1 METTRILFVCLG
13 NIIRSPLAEH
23 MFRHQA
29 TQYGVMEKYE
39 VDSAGTGGWH
49 VGESPD
55 PRMVRVAA
63 GHGLHYD
70 GAARQIRPGDLDK
83 FDFIFAMDRDNQAS
97 LLRLARD
104 EQQRSKIHLLRE
116 FDPLGGAQAAVPDPY
131 YEGVNGFEE
140 TYQIVERSCQGLL
153 EALEDG
159 SLAKGS
165 PTA

>member
-1 METTRILFVCLG
+1 MKKTSILFVCLG

-23 MFRHQA
+23 MFRYLARQR
-29 TQYGVMEKYE
+29 GVGEKYE

-55 PRMVRVAA
+55 ARMVRVAA

-70 GAARQIRPGDLDK
+70 GAARQIRPSDLEQ
-83 FDFIFAMDRDNQAS
+83 FDLIFAMDRENKAS
-97 LLRLARD
+97 LLRMARS
-104 EQQRSKIHLLRE
+104 EQERAKIHLLRE
-116 FDPLGGAQAAVPDPY
+116 FDLFGGEQASVPDPY

-153 EALEDG
+153 DELEAG